1 MIQKLNLHNIGPAPD
16 LKAEFGE
23 RLNVITGDN
32 GLGKTFLLDAC
43 WYALTKRTWAEGR
56 EFYPSPNI
64 GRADP
69 PRIEYTL
76 VGASGRSAASQ
87 VEFNFQTQLW
97 QGKEGRPAMPGLV
110 VYARIDGGF
119 SVWDPAQHYWKKE
132 GEDEGASI
140 EAREPVEAFQFSKS
154 QVWNG
159 LPEGASRIEDIICN
173 GLLRDVEN
181 WRLKGNGVFD
191 LFQRVLEKL
200 SSDEGETLKIGNQ
213 SVTVGKGL
221 VEIPTLIMPYGE
233 IPITQAAAGM
243 KRVLALAYLLVWA
256 WETHKKASSNRRE
269 EPTKRMV
276 LLFDEVEAH
285 LHPKWQKLLLPAV
298 LQTVESLLLMSQA
311 ESVQIIATT
320 HAPLVLGSVETL
332 WDETRDQ
339 LFDFD
344 LADGRVSLEAIEF
357 AKHGSAE
364 NWLGSN
370 SFDLP
375 ADYPGYSLQA
385 QEAMRRADALMI
397 EHSERRESLDMEEM
411 EEIHAGLKK
420 ALGNDDEYWPYW
432 LPFYD
437 AARKDVA

>member
-1 MIQKLNLHNIGPAPD
+1 MIKKLNLHNIGPAPD
-16 LKAEFGE
+16 LEAEFGE

-56 EFYPSPNI
+56 EFYPASKT
-64 GRADP
+64 GKADP

-76 VGASGRSAASQ
+76 VGASGKPAASQ
-87 VEFNFQTQLW
+87 VVFNFQTQSW

-119 SVWDPAQHYWKKE
+119 SVWDPAQHYWME
-132 GEDEGASI
+132 EDDDGESSSET
-140 EAREPVEAFQFSKS
+140 RETLEAFQFSKA

-159 LPEGASRIEDIICN
+159 LPEGAARIEDIICN

-191 LFQRVLEKL
+191 LFQQVLKHL
-200 SSDEGETLKIGNQ
+200 SSGDGEMLKIGAQ
-213 SVTVGKGL
+213 SVTVGRSL
-221 VEIPTLIMPYGE
+221 VEIPTLVMPYGE

-256 WETHKKASSNRRE
+256 WETHKKASLNKRA

-285 LHPKWQKLLLPAV
+285 LHPKWQKVLLPAV
-298 LQTVESLLLMSQA
+298 LKTVESLLLMDHA

-332 WDETRDQ
+332 WDKTKDQ

-344 LADGRVSLEAIEF
+344 LAEGQVSLEAIEF
-357 AKHGSAE
+357 FKHGSAE
-364 NWLGSN
+364 NWLGSD

-385 QEAMRRADALMI
+385 QKAMRRADAFMI
-397 EHSERRESLDMEEM
+397 ENSDPRGFAGEM
-411 EEIHAGLKK
+411 ESIHEELQRT
-420 ALGNDDEYWPYW
+420 LGNDDEYWPYW
-432 LPFYD
+432 LPYFDKRKD
-437 AARKDVA
+437 AA